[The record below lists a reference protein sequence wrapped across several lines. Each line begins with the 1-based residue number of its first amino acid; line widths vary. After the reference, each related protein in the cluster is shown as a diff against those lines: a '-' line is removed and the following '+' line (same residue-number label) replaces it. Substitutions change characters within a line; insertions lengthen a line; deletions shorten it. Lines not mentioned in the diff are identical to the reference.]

1 MAVSLLIITHDNIGA
16 SLVDTATTMLGVTPL
31 HIDVIGVE
39 KNANPDELLEKAK
52 SLISQN
58 SATLVLTDMYG
69 STPSNIA
76 CHLHDN
82 ISTKIISGINL
93 PMLVR
98 VLNYPRL
105 ELDELI
111 NKALSGGKD
120 GVLTCN
126 MEHKHHG

>member
-16 SLVDTATTMLGVTPL
+16 SLVDTATSMLGVTPL
-31 HIDVIGVE
+31 QIDTISVE
-39 KNANPDELLEKAK
+39 KNANPDDILENAR
-52 SLISQN
+52 SLIKKNTS
-58 SATLVLTDMYG
+58 TLVLTDMYG

-76 CHLHDN
+76 CHLHEQG
-82 ISTKIISGINL
+82 ITQIISGINL

-105 ELDELI
+105 ELDGLI

-120 GVLTCN
+120 GVLTCK
-126 MEHKHHG
+126 MEHPHND

>member
-1 MAVSLLIITHDNIGA
+1 MAVSLLIITHENIGT

-39 KNANPDELLEKAK
+39 KNANPDELLEQAK
-52 SLISQN
+52 DLIKKN
-58 SATLVLTDMYG
+58 TDTLVLTDMYG

-76 CHLHDN
+76 CHLQDQGSVR
-82 ISTKIISGINL
+82 IVSGINL

-98 VLNYPRL
+98 ILNYPRL
-105 ELDELI
+105 GIDELV

-120 GVLTCN
+120 GVLTCK
-126 MEHKHHG
+126 MEHTK

>member
-1 MAVSLLIITHDNIGA
+1 MAVSLLIITHDNIGE
-16 SLVDTATTMLGVTPL
+16 SLVDTAISMLGVSPL
-31 HIDVIGVE
+31 HVDTIGV
-39 KNANPDELLEKAK
+39 KSNQNPDDILAEAIKLIKNNK
-52 SLISQN
+52 S
-58 SATLVLTDMYG
+58 TLVLTDMYG

-76 CHLHDN
+76 CHLHEQG
-82 ISTKIISGINL
+82 SVSIISGINL

-105 ELDELI
+105 ALDELV

-126 MEHKHHG
+126 MEQHHND

>member
-16 SLVDTATTMLGVTPL
+16 SLVDTATSMLGVTPL
-31 HIDVIGVE
+31 HIDVISVK
-39 KNANPDELLEKAK
+39 KNANPDDILEQAKELIKNNT
-52 SLISQN
+52 S
-58 SATLVLTDMYG
+58 TLVLTDMYG

-76 CHLHDN
+76 CHLHEQD
-82 ISTKIISGINL
+82 TTQIISGVNL

-105 ELDELI
+105 ELNDLV

-120 GVLTCN
+120 GVLTCK
-126 MEHKHHG
+126 MEHAR

>member
-16 SLVDTATTMLGVTPL
+16 ALVDTATSMLGVTPL
-31 HIDVIGVE
+31 HIDTIGV
-39 KNANPDELLEKAK
+39 KKDGNPDTILEHAKELIKEHT
-52 SLISQN
+52 N
-58 SATLVLTDMYG
+58 TLVLTDIYG

-76 CHLHDN
+76 CHLHQQASVR
-82 ISTKIISGINL
+82 IVSGINL

-105 ELDELI
+105 ELDELV

-120 GVLTCN
+120 GVLTCKAEN
-126 MEHKHHG
+126 TKHG